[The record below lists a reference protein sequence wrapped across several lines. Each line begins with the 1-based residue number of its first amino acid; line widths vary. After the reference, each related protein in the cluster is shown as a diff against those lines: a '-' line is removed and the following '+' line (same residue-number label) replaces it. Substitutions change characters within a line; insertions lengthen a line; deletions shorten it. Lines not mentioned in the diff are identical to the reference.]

1 VPLQVGGI
9 MRINRT
15 FSIPIG
21 LVQELK
27 KKPNQSE
34 TVTRALRKYLDSN
47 ESESLSDATIRTI
60 LFELRLRFEP
70 MSPEMELLKTLIA
83 ITS

>member
-1 VPLQVGGI
+1 

-15 FSIPIG
+15 FSIPVA
-21 LVQELK
+21 LVHELRK
-27 KKPNQSE
+27 KHNQSE
-34 TVTRALRKYLDSN
+34 TVTRALRKYLESNDS
-47 ESESLSDATIRTI
+47 ELLGDASIRTI

>member
-1 VPLQVGGI
+1 

-15 FSIPIG
+15 FSIPYD
-21 LVQELK
+21 LAQDLK
-27 KKPNQSE
+27 KKHNQSE
-34 TVTRALRKYLDSN
+34 TVARAIRKYLDSN
-47 ESESLSDATIRTI
+47 DSESLSDASIRTI

>member
-1 VPLQVGGI
+1 
-9 MRINRT
+9 MRVNRT
-15 FSIPIG
+15 FSIPVD
-21 LVQELK
+21 LVHVLRK
-27 KKPNQSE
+27 KHNQSE

-47 ESESLSDATIRTI
+47 DSESLSEASIRTI

-70 MSPEMELLKTLIA
+70 MSPEMEILKTLIA

>member
-1 VPLQVGGI
+1 

-15 FSIPIG
+15 FSIPVV
-21 LVQELK
+21 LATELK
-27 KKPNQSE
+27 KKHNQSE

-47 ESESLSDATIRTI
+47 ESESLADASIRTI

-70 MSPEMELLKTLIA
+70 MSAEMELLKTLIA

>member
-1 VPLQVGGI
+1 

-15 FSIPIG
+15 FSIPYD
-21 LVQELK
+21 LAQDLK
-27 KKPNQSE
+27 KKHNQSE
-34 TVTRALRKYLDSN
+34 TVTRALRKYFESN
-47 ESESLSDATIRTI
+47 DSESLSDATIRTI